1 MDINE
6 KIELIKRNSAE
17 IINENKLKDILKLKK
32 PVTYCGYEVSGGTG
46 GGIHLGH
53 LVTITKLLDLQ
64 KAGFHV
70 KVLFADWHTWLNRK
84 GDWDF
89 IHKQCKIWEQGFK
102 AAGLDAEFVLG
113 SKFQRNLNYIDDVL
127 TLSLNTT
134 MNRALRSMQEVARDF
149 ENAKVSQVIYPLMQI
164 VDIKHLKVD
173 LVQAGL
179 EQRKIHGLGIEVFP
193 KINYKVP
200 VFVHTPLISSLKG
213 PGSKMS
219 SSEPESMISI
229 NDDENNI
236 RKKINNAYC
245 PQGVVEDN
253 PILQIM
259 KLIIFPRYN
268 EVIIERSSKF
278 GGNLKFKSYNE
289 LEKEFVNKKLHPQDL
304 KNSCSI
310 YLDKILMPIRKKF
323 KK

>member
-1 MDINE
+1 MDSE
-6 KIELIKRNSAE
+6 TKISLIKRNSVE
-17 IINENKLKDILKLKK
+17 IIGENKLKDLLKLKN
-32 PVTYCGYEVSGGTG
+32 PVTYCGYETSGP
-46 GGIHLGH
+46 IHLGH
-53 LVTITKLLDLQ
+53 LVTITKLMDLE

-89 IHKQCKIWEQGFK
+89 IHKQCKIWENGFK
-102 AAGLDAEFVLG
+102 AAGLNAEFILG

-127 TLSLNTT
+127 TLSLNST

-173 LVQAGL
+173 LVTAGL
-179 EQRKIHGLGIEVFP
+179 EQRKIHALGIELFS
-193 KINYKVP
+193 KLNYKTP
-200 VFVHTPLISSLKG
+200 LFVHTPLISSLKG

-229 NDDENNI
+229 NDNEDTIN
-236 RKKINNAYC
+236 KKINNAYC
-245 PQGVVEDN
+245 PIGIVEDN
-253 PILQIM
+253 PILQMM
-259 KLIIFPRYN
+259 KLIVFPRFN
-268 EVIIERSSKF
+268 KIMIERSSKF
-278 GGNLKFKSYNE
+278 GGNLEFDTYNE

-304 KNSCSI
+304 KNACNI
-310 YLDKILMPIRKKF
+310 YLNKVLTPIRKKF